1 MTSTA
6 AETTTTAT
14 TLTGTWAIDPSHSRL
29 GFSARHAMVAT
40 VRGGFREFDG
50 TLHLDEADPARSSAH
65 VTIQSASIDT
75 SVADRDGH
83 LRSGDFLD
91 VETHPTLTFTS
102 TSARAAGD
110 DEYVLVGDLTIRGVA
125 KPVEL
130 AVTYLGTSRDAYGNL
145 RAGFEAETTINR
157 KDFGLVWNVAL
168 ETGGILVG
176 DKIKIAIDISAIKQ
190 A

>member
-1 MTSTA
+1 M
-6 AETTTTAT
+6 TTTTAEST
-14 TLTGTWAIDPSHSRL
+14 TSTLTGTWTIDASHSRL

-40 VRGGFREFDG
+40 VRGRFAEFEG
-50 TLHLDEADPARSSAH
+50 TLHLDEADPARSTAEVAIH
-65 VTIQSASIDT
+65 TASIDT
-75 SVADRDGH
+75 SVADRDAH
-83 LRSGDFLD
+83 LRSPDFLD
-91 VETHPTLTFTS
+91 VDSHPTITFKS
-102 TSARAAGD
+102 TSARATGVQDYLLA
-110 DEYVLVGDLTIRGVA
+110 GDLTVRGVT

-130 AVTYLGTSRDAYGNL
+130 AVTYLGTSQDPFGNV